1 MEALILVDIQHDFL
15 PGGSLAVP
23 DGDQIIPV
31 ANHLQESFDHI
42 IATQDW
48 HPRNHGS
55 FAVNHD
61 QHEPGDT
68 IELNGLEQILWPIH
82 CVQGSEGAEFAK
94 DLQKDKIH
102 KIFRKGIDPEIDSY
116 SGFFDNGHK
125 RATGL
130 HDYLQEKNIDTVVLV
145 GLAADV
151 CVRFT
156 ALDAL
161 ELGYETIIVKDGTR
175 AVEGSDA
182 FDRTMKELEN
192 KGAKLVESNELIM
205 E

>member
-55 FAVNHD
+55 FAANHENK
-61 QHEPGDT
+61 EPGDI

-94 DLQKDKIH
+94 DLQKDNIQ
-102 KIFRKGIDPEIDSY
+102 KIFRKGTDPEIDSY

-125 RATGL
+125 KATGL
-130 HDYLQEKNIDTVVLV
+130 HEYLQEKNIDTVVLV

-161 ELGYETIIVKDGTR
+161 ELKYETIIVKDGTR
-175 AVEGSDA
+175 AVEGQEN
-182 FDRTMKELEN
+182 FDKTMKELQE
-192 KGAKLVESNELIM
+192 KGAKLVESSELIM